1 MANSESERRDAAA
14 KWHAS
19 LLIGLVFLAAAL
31 TALFGF
37 VFPGDVL
44 LNFILVVVLIA
55 CMAGYRSYCSR
66 LGLSDEETGDSLY
79 YLGFLFTAA
88 ALAAGILVIGLKLQA
103 SGGAAG
109 DKVIVSFLP
118 SFAVALLT
126 TIAGLCWRV
135 VLSRG
140 GGENDASTDLVT
152 AYSELTDRLLNTAAD
167 IEAAYAELKDQLL
180 NVAADLTDQTK
191 LTTDQFQ
198 ILLTILKQKAQE
210 VEQEFTGFTDSM
222 SAALSESGA
231 ADYAAALK
239 ESIETLNKAAEAMS
253 ESSRDADSRL
263 ESAVEALTA
272 IARQLSAD
280 AAAQAQT
287 MQDASSALDVVK
299 QEAQETRKGVAD
311 LNDSMS
317 EALSQYGAQGYAA
330 ALKESIETLNK
341 AAEAMSESSRDADS
355 RLESAVEALTAI
367 ARQLSADAAAQAQ
380 TMQDASSA
388 LDVVKQEAQ
397 ETRKGVADLND
408 SMSEALSQYG
418 AQDYADALKES
429 AETLNKAAEAMS
441 ESSRDADSRLESAGE
456 ALTAAAGQ
464 LSADA
469 AAQAQTMQDA
479 SSALDVVKK
488 KAQEAGQAVVAFKSS
503 VEALH
508 KAAGELKFGKVEM
521 VRSAE
526 QLSESAEGLRK
537 SSEALASSK
546 STASLL
552 ENAVN
557 NLTAAVKQL
566 DANSDTQKQT
576 MEDTLKQALEPL
588 ISDKQPGAK
597 SDSPSPRRF
606 WPRRR

>member
-1 MANSESERRDAAA
+1 MANSESDRRAAA
-14 KWHAS
+14 RRHGPILIVLVS
-19 LLIGLVFLAAAL
+19 LACAL
-31 TALFGF
+31 TVLSGF
-37 VFPGDVL
+37 FFEENLYLNLLVPG
-44 LNFILVVVLIA
+44 VLIV
-55 CMAGYRSYCSR
+55 CMWRYKIYCCDT
-66 LGLSDEETGDSLY
+66 LELSDEETGDSLY
-79 YLGFLFTAA
+79 YLGFMFTAA
-88 ALAAGILVIGLKLQA
+88 ALVAGILVISLKLQGQ
-103 SGGAAG
+103 GGAVGG
-109 DKVIVSFLP
+109 DVVVSFLP
-118 SFAVALLT
+118 SFAVALVT
-126 TIAGLCWRV
+126 TIFGLGWRV

-140 GGENDASTDLVT
+140 VGENDAFTDLVT

-167 IEAAYAELKDQLL
+167 LEAAYAELKDQLL

-231 ADYAAALK
+231 ADYAAAIK

-280 AAAQAQT
+280 AASQAQT
-287 MQDASSALDVVK
+287 MQDASSALDAIK
-299 QEAQETRKGVAD
+299 QEAQEIRKGVAD
-311 LNDSMS
+311 LSDSMP
-317 EALSQYGAQGYAA
+317 
-330 ALKESIETLNK
+330 
-341 AAEAMSESSRDADS
+341 
-355 RLESAVEALTAI
+355 
-367 ARQLSADAAAQAQ
+367 
-380 TMQDASSA
+380 
-388 LDVVKQEAQ
+388 
-397 ETRKGVADLND
+397 
-408 SMSEALSQYG
+408 EALSQYG

-441 ESSRDADSRLESAGE
+441 KSSRDADSRLESAGE

-479 SSALDVVKK
+479 SSALGVVKQ
-488 KAQEAGQAVVAFKSS
+488 KAQEAGQAVVVFKSS
-503 VEALH
+503 VETLH
-508 KAAGELKFGKVEM
+508 RAAGELRAGQVET

-526 QLSESAEGLRK
+526 QLSESAEDLRK

-557 NLTAAVKQL
+557 SLTAAVTQL
-566 DANSDTQKQT
+566 NANSATQTQK
-576 MEDTLKQALEPL
+576 MKDTLKQELEPL
-588 ISDKQPGAK
+588 MPDKRPGAEPAH
-597 SDSPSPRRF
+597 PSPRRF
-606 WPRRR
+606 WPWRRRSGPR

>member
-1 MANSESERRDAAA
+1 MANSESERRAAA
-14 KWHAS
+14 RRHGPILIVLVS
-19 LLIGLVFLAAAL
+19 LACAL
-31 TALFGF
+31 TVLSGFFFEENLYLNLLLVPGVLF
-37 VFPGDVL
+37 V
-44 LNFILVVVLIA
+44 
-55 CMAGYRSYCSR
+55 CMWRYKIYCCDT
-66 LGLSDEETGDSLY
+66 LELSDEETGDSLY

-88 ALAAGILVIGLKLQA
+88 ALVAGILVISFKLKA

-126 TIAGLCWRV
+126 TIVGLCWRV

-140 GGENDASTDLVT
+140 VGENDASTDLVT

-222 SAALSESGA
+222 SATLSESGA

-280 AAAQAQT
+280 AASQAQT

-299 QEAQETRKGVAD
+299 QEAQE
-311 LNDSMS
+311 
-317 EALSQYGAQGYAA
+317 
-330 ALKESIETLNK
+330 
-341 AAEAMSESSRDADS
+341 
-355 RLESAVEALTAI
+355 
-367 ARQLSADAAAQAQ
+367 
-380 TMQDASSA
+380 
-388 LDVVKQEAQ
+388 
-397 ETRKGVADLND
+397 
-408 SMSEALSQYG
+408 
-418 AQDYADALKES
+418 
-429 AETLNKAAEAMS
+429 
-441 ESSRDADSRLESAGE
+441 
-456 ALTAAAGQ
+456 
-464 LSADA
+464 
-469 AAQAQTMQDA
+469 
-479 SSALDVVKK
+479 
-488 KAQEAGQAVVAFKSS
+488 AGQAVVVFKSS
-503 VEALH
+503 VEVLH
-508 KAAGELKFGKVEM
+508 RAARELRVGQAET

-557 NLTAAVKQL
+557 SLTAAVQQL
-566 DANSDTQKQT
+566 DANSATQKQT

-597 SDSPSPRRF
+597 PDSPSPRRF